1 MTYFSD
7 EIRPVAGIAAASL
20 AIVLSSA
27 APQVLAQDA
36 RTQALERSIRQL
48 EASLQAVRGELEQV
62 KAESARDAQKLL
74 KMEEKSAAME
84 RTASPAGSSTLTTT
98 KRASS
103 SGTPTSWA
111 KTIRTER

>member
-62 KAESARDAQKLL
+62 KAESARDAQIEVGQRNRKRLRQSQIRHDRG
-74 KMEEKSAAME
+74 KSGRATRITWFFFAAV
-84 RTASPAGSSTLTTT
+84 
-98 KRASS
+98 
-103 SGTPTSWA
+103 TPT
-111 KTIRTER
+111 